1 MGLDC
6 WSQSSSE
13 KHSWCHNWAPN
24 KTQESWPY
32 EEPLCTI
39 SITHKISPWQ
49 QADAKS
55 HFLQIFPNFSFSSHF
70 EQPSRSINGQIVGS
84 ISRITSSV
92 FRIDASAKHQFT
104 LFNFRLLFHTFTIC
118 NYFKPIYFYLE
129 KPCDEYP
136 KVAKST
142 KSTKM
147 RLQENET

>member
-1 MGLDC
+1 M
-6 WSQSSSE
+6 SSDE
-13 KHSWCHNWAPN
+13 Q
-24 KTQESWPY
+24 QEEWEDVTDDIP
-32 EEPLCTI
+32 T
-39 SITHKISPWQ
+39 
-49 QADAKS
+49 
-55 HFLQIFPNFSFSSHF
+55 
-70 EQPSRSINGQIVGS
+70 
-84 ISRITSSV
+84 
-92 FRIDASAKHQFT
+92 SAKHQFT